1 MRCCNIAKNI
11 IIALLSLPFVS
22 SVFAD
27 GSMSLSGE
35 RSHFSFEI
43 SKRPFVAYAIELD
56 ESSLYYFGIGYDN
69 VSKKAKT
76 SYNTD
81 LKEDTDTSTVSYQL
95 LIGYRSYLKLHS
107 LHEQADYFLDSL
119 KLRMFFDFE
128 YGYGIDNIRKCT
140 DACTDYD
147 TTTTDISVYYGLQYM
162 LTDYF
167 SIESKLGISYSSLED
182 DYNNVSESRFLFPKI
197 KLMIN
202 YHLDST
208 Q

>member
-1 MRCCNIAKNI
+1 MRCYNIAKNI
-11 IIALLSLPFVS
+11 IIVLLFLPFVS

-27 GSMSLSGE
+27 GSRSLSGE

-43 SKRPFVAYAIELD
+43 SDQPVVTYAIELD
-56 ESSLYYFGIGYDN
+56 ESSLYYFGIGYAN
-69 VSKKAKT
+69 ISNEAKT
-76 SYNTD
+76 SDNTI
-81 LKEDTDTSTVSYQL
+81 LEKDTNTNTNTYQFL
-95 LIGYRSYLKLHS
+95 LGYRNYLQVYK

>member
-1 MRCCNIAKNI
+1 MRCSNIAKNI
-11 IIALLSLPFVS
+11 IIVLLSLPFVS

-27 GSMSLSGE
+27 GSRTLSGE
-35 RSHFSFEI
+35 RSHVSFEI
-43 SKRPFVAYAIELD
+43 SDQPVATYAIELD
-56 ESSLYYFGIGYDN
+56 ESSLYYFGIGYTN
-69 VSKKAKT
+69 ISNEAKT
-76 SYNTD
+76 STNTN
-81 LKEDTDTSTVSYQL
+81 TNTNTNTTAYQL
-95 LIGYRSYLKLHS
+95 LIGYRNYLQVYK

-128 YGYGIDNIRKCT
+128 YGHGIDNIQECT
-140 DACTDYD
+140 NACTDYVK
-147 TTTTDISVYYGLQYM
+147 TTTDISVYYGLQYM

-167 SIESKLGISYSSLED
+167 SIESKLGIIYSSLSD
-182 DYNNVSESRFLFPKI
+182 DYTNESSTQFVFPKI